1 MEDSSG
7 KSRFASYR
15 RTVVTNMKKSKKK
28 AAKKSV
34 CSLANSVAIETAA
47 ASVRQEKARIKAQE
61 LKKACRLPAT
71 LGFGTSA
78 DSQNVREAMDSAF
91 LNNVSM
97 DSIFET
103 LTGHAADMGQFP
115 YTSFVGYGALQQI
128 AQNGMIRNCIK
139 TVADDVTRAWIK
151 IKGGEG
157 TDPQKIED
165 LQTAQDREFKLQSV
179 FNRAIAKVGF
189 MGGAFVF
196 IKTEP
201 NEETGG
207 DVDLTLPLVLN
218 RFSAE
223 VKKGSRL
230 SFIVV
235 DPINVSPAAYNSY
248 DPLREDYMRPREW
261 LVLGKRVHASRMLT
275 MYANEPPVLLKPMYN
290 FLGIPQAQ
298 ILWDY
303 VLHWNEC
310 RVASQELIKKLS
322 LLIYY
327 TNMQDRMASPNG
339 VAELDQIME
348 VLQHYRSNNSVF
360 VANND
365 TDRVENVSVTISGA
379 SEIVKQAQEMI
390 AAINR
395 TPAVKL
401 FGISPSGFNAT
412 GESDLRNYNDHIRSQ
427 QELYRPAVQKCLDAI
442 QLSLWGEIDPGITFE
457 WNELDMDNES
467 AQAMNF
473 NSRMAA
479 LATLKDRN
487 AISAE
492 EMRQAARQ
500 DRAARLEWM
509 GEEAPAEENDELMT
523 DSGQPDD
530 FLSQLLSGQKGNE
543 PVEKEPD
550 DGEEA
555 QNGEGD

>member
-1 MEDSSG
+1 M
-7 KSRFASYR
+7 
-15 RTVVTNMKKSKKK
+15 VVTMKKSKKK
-28 AAKKSV
+28 AAEKVAFSV
-34 CSLANSVAIETAA
+34 SQSAAIENAA
-47 ASVRQEKARIKAQE
+47 ATVRAEKARKEVQN
-61 LKKACRLPAT
+61 LKKACRLPDT
-71 LGFGTSA
+71 LGFGVDKA
-78 DSQNVREAMDSAF
+78 AKEAREAMDAAF
-91 LNNVSM
+91 LDTVAM
-97 DSIFET
+97 DGVFDT
-103 LTGHAADMGQFP
+103 LTDHAADMGQFP

-151 IKGGEG
+151 IKGGED
-157 TDPQKIED
+157 TDPAKLEK
-165 LQTAQDREFKLQSV
+165 LQTVQDREYALQSV

-201 NEETGG
+201 NEDTKG
-207 DVDLTLPLVLN
+207 DIDLSLPLVLN
-218 RFSAE
+218 RHSAE
-223 VKKGSRL
+223 LKQGAHL
-230 SFIVV
+230 SFVVV
-235 DPINVSPAAYNSY
+235 DPINVSPSAYNSY
-248 DPLREDYMRPREW
+248 DPLREDFMRPREW
-261 LVLGKRVHASRMLT
+261 MVLGKRVHASRMLT
-275 MYANEPPVLLKPMYN
+275 MYANEPPVMLKPMYN

-327 TNMQDRMASPNG
+327 TNMQDRMSSPNG

-348 VLQHYRSNNSVF
+348 VLQHYRTNNSVF
-360 VANND
+360 VANKD
-365 TDRVENVSVTISGA
+365 TDQVENVSLTISGTT
-379 SEIVKQAQEMI
+379 EIVKQAQEMI

-427 QELYRPAVQKCLDAI
+427 QELYRPAVQRCLEAI
-442 QLSLWGEIDPGITFE
+442 QLTLWGEIDPYITFE

-473 NSRMAA
+473 STRVAA
-479 LATLKDRN
+479 LSALKDRN

-492 EMRQAARQ
+492 EMRQAVRN
-500 DRAARLEWM
+500 DRAARLEWL
-509 GEEAPAEENDELMT
+509 EEEVPAEEDDELMT
-523 DSGQPDD
+523 DTGQPED
-530 FLSQLLSGQKGNE
+530 FLSQLLSGKD
-543 PVEKEPD
+543 KEPGN
-550 DGEEA
+550 GEEA
-555 QNGEGD
+555 ENRQSD